1 MTSGWDEI
9 TRGMSEEEWNILLK
23 NAEASK
29 KKRAFVQI
37 SAKMHPDQYQH
48 YKKDSM
54 QITQNEKNKRFTNA
68 GGKLTENIKPEDK
81 KLHFATIL
89 SNPDKYIWRASR
101 NRWFY
106 ISLKHSEGIQVIED
120 KHLIN
125 VMRYLITN
133 WSAMQDVV
141 LFELVSFYKQFPQM
155 LSNNK
160 QKLAPRKSAPDF
172 FNETLA
178 CWPTLVNE
186 TVERFGSDAL
196 LSLLDG
202 N

>member
-1 MTSGWDEI
+1 MT
-9 TRGMSEEEWNILLK
+9 TEEEISYWR
-23 NAEASK
+23 EFG
-29 KKRAFVQI
+29 KRKVYNQL
-37 SAKMHPDQYQH
+37 SV
-48 YKKDSM
+48 
-54 QITQNEKNKRFTNA
+54 QNEKSKRFTNA
-68 GGKLTENIKPEDK
+68 GGKLPDTHKPEDK

-101 NRWFY
+101 NRNFW
-106 ISLKHSEGIQVIED
+106 IVSKDWTSSRTSGMSLLED

-141 LFELVSFYKQFPQM
+141 LFELASFYKKFPQM
-155 LSNNK
+155 LGNNK
-160 QKLAPRKSAPDF
+160 QELAPRKNASDF
-172 FNETLA
+172 FIETLA